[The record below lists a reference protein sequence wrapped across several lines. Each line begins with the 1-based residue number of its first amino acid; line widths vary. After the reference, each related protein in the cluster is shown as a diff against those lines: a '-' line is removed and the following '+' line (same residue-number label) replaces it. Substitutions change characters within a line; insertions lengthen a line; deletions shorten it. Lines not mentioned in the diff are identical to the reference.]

1 MTNNISNKK
10 EKKDLERAS
19 EEHKHAFE
27 EELSEALDKG
37 KRIATSALV
46 IGGGF
51 ALSYYLIRKMTG
63 GSTKKIKKIKGK
75 GSQQDVK
82 EVVINRKP
90 SVFSTVGNVVLT
102 EIAVFLLAIAKEKL
116 IEYLENQREDA
127 NSKDA
132 K

>member
-1 MTNNISNKK
+1 MITNNISNKK
-10 EKKDLERAS
+10 EKKDFERES

-63 GSTKKIKKIKGK
+63 GSSKKVKKIKGND
-75 GSQQDVK
+75 SQQ
-82 EVVINRKP
+82 EVIIHKKP